1 MCWFHHSKY
10 YKPHSIDLSSPFTT
24 MSKYQ
29 VKTLK
34 DKSCIKRQAII
45 QVTSLKPME
54 LLPLL
59 SDVNK
64 GFLSW
69 LKFVVSSILNDRKVS

>member
-1 MCWFHHSKY
+1 
-10 YKPHSIDLSSPFTT
+10 

-34 DKSCIKRQAII
+34 DKAYIKRQAIV

-59 SDVNK
+59 PDVNK